1 MCHIVTTYV
10 NYIKKYWATYI
21 YRCCSAIETHVM
33 TLSVHSFYA
42 DVYSSGGY

>member
-10 NYIKKYWATYI
+10 NYTKKYWATYT
-21 YRCCSAIETHVM
+21 YSAIEAHVM

-42 DVYSSGGY
+42 DV